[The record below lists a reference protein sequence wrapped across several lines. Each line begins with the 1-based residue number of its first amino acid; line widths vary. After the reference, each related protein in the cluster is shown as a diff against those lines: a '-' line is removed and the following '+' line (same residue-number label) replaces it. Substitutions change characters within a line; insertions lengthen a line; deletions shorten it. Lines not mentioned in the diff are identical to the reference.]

1 MGRYGSLQASGVRL
15 VLVAAVALID
25 AQDRVLIAQRPAG
38 KALAGLWEFPG
49 GKMEP
54 GERPEETAM
63 RELREELAVEVA
75 ACDLTA
81 FAFASHAYAD
91 FHLLMP
97 LYVART
103 WQGSPTPQ
111 DGQSI
116 LWVHVDQLADYE
128 MPPADVPLVAQL
140 QRAAAGGFL

>member
-1 MGRYGSLQASGVRL
+1 MDPHAAAQSSGARL

-38 KALAGLWEFPG
+38 KQLAGLWEFPG

-63 RELREELAVEVA
+63 REMREELAVEVA
-75 ACDLTA
+75 ACDLRA
-81 FAFASHAYAD
+81 FAFASHAYPD

-97 LYVART
+97 LFVTRRWRGEPTAQDAQAIT
-103 WQGSPTPQ
+103 WATPA
-111 DGQSI
+111 
-116 LWVHVDQLADYE
+116 QLSEFA
-128 MPPADVPLVAQL
+128 MPPADAPLVAQL
-140 QRAAAGGFL
+140 QRAAAGGLL